1 MGIFD
6 AIRVHKAGND
16 LAVRT
21 QTGIV
26 SPWNSP
32 NHLQT
37 VVLADILG
45 NADLLPITRADAM
58 RVPSIAKARSLICGT
73 ASKLPMRARR
83 LNADLLEQPTFL
95 YRTNSQVSPQQ
106 RLLWTL
112 DDLLF
117 FGWSLWAVQRGTSSQ
132 VIDAYRIPVE
142 WWKFD
147 EDGTV
152 MVKNSNTDEFK
163 AADSNEVIL
172 ISGPQ
177 EGLLEIGSRVIRQYQ
192 DLEATRAARLR
203 NPVASVVLQAQEE
216 LNLEDDEI
224 QELVDEY
231 ANGHKAASLS
241 VSYMPHNVKIE
252 EYGTASPEL
261 FLQMENAINVQIA
274 QLTNVPATL
283 LDASIEGSSSLTYQ
297 NSGTERSWFQDTT
310 LSYWLNQLESRLSL
324 DDVIPRGQYIQ
335 FDMSS
340 LTTVT
345 PTPPNVID

>member
-6 AIRVHKAGND
+6 ALRINKAGNE
-16 LAVRT
+16 LAIRA

-26 SPWNSP
+26 SPWNNP
-32 NHLQT
+32 NHLQS

-45 NADLLPITRADAM
+45 NTELLPITRADAM

-73 ASKLPMRARR
+73 ASKLPMKARR
-83 LNADLLEQPTFL
+83 MDADLTEQPTFL

-117 FGWSLWAVQRGTSSQ
+117 HGWSLWAVQRGTSDQ
-132 VIDAYRIPVE
+132 IIDAYRVPTE
-142 WWKFD
+142 WWKFGD
-147 EDGTV
+147 DGV
-152 MVKNSNTDEFK
+152 VLVKNSNEDKYQE
-163 AADSNEVIL
+163 ANSNEVIL

-224 QELVDEY
+224 QALVDDY
-231 ANGHKAASLS
+231 ADGHKASSLS
-241 VSYMPHNVKIE
+241 VSYMPHNIKIE

-261 FLQMENAINVQIA
+261 FLQMENAINVQVA

-340 LTTVT
+340 LTSPTA
-345 PTPPNVID
+345 TPPSITD